1 MLTCASSVRLRGTGG
16 DLVILE
22 EAAFIDESVFN
33 EVVIPLLEVSN
44 TALVG
49 ISTPLDKNNYYSSLV
64 NLVDECGT
72 KVFHVFEA
80 KNACDKCIAELEDPS
95 QCPHVTLE
103 RPAWKSKEKQ
113 KIVKALYKNN
123 QTLLMRESMG
133 IITEDVSGLFHQKS
147 VEALISSEGIAPPK
161 GATCVFVAIDPNGGG
176 NSKFAICTGLRHKGK
191 FTVSCLKV
199 VDLGYSVDSRQL
211 SFLPQSAPSLLYY
224 SSLVELPCYQIRVY
238 PLLH

>member
-1 MLTCASSVRLRGTGG
+1 MLICGSVVRLRGAGG

-64 NLVDECGT
+64 NLVDDTGT

-147 VEALISSEGIAPPK
+147 VEALISSDGIPPPK

-176 NSKFAICTGLRHKGK
+176 NSKFAMCTGLRHKGK
-191 FTVSCLKV
+191 FMV
-199 VDLGYSVDSRQL
+199 
-211 SFLPQSAPSLLYY
+211 
-224 SSLVELPCYQIRVY
+224 SSL
-238 PLLH
+238 